1 MLSWH
6 VRILN
11 YMKFKQNCFMRIESY
26 SFGVMKVDGVEY
38 SADLIVFPDR
48 IKSNWWR
55 KQGHSLAIEDLDDVL
70 EFKPE
75 VLIVGIGA
83 SGLMQIPASTKK
95 VLQEEGIELI
105 AENTGRA
112 WQLFNEQI
120 QKGKKAVGAF
130 HLTC

>member
-1 MLSWH
+1 
-6 VRILN
+6 
-11 YMKFKQNCFMRIESY
+11 MRIDSY
-26 SFGVMKVDGVEY
+26 SFGVMKVDGIEY
-38 SADLIVFPDR
+38 NADLIVFPDR
-48 IKSNWWR
+48 IRSNWWR

-75 VLIVGIGA
+75 VLIVGEGA
-83 SGLMQIPASTKK
+83 SGLMQIPALTKRA
-95 VLQEEGIELI
+95 LQEQNIELV

-112 WQLFNEQI
+112 WQLFNEQV

>member
-1 MLSWH
+1 
-6 VRILN
+6 
-11 YMKFKQNCFMRIESY
+11 MRIESY
-26 SFGVMKVDGVEY
+26 SFGAMKIDGVKY
-38 SADLIVFPDR
+38 KSDLIVFPDR

-55 KQGHSLAIEDLDDVL
+55 KQGHSLVIEDLDDVL
-70 EFKPE
+70 DFKPE

-95 VLQEEGIELI
+95 ALQEKAIELV

-120 QKGKKAVGAF
+120 QKGKKVVGAF
-130 HLTC
+130 LLTF

>member
-1 MLSWH
+1 
-6 VRILN
+6 
-11 YMKFKQNCFMRIESY
+11 MRIDSY

-38 SADLIVFPDR
+38 SADLIVFASRGAGSLDR

-55 KQGHSLAIEDLDDVL
+55 KQGHSLAIEDIDDVFD
-70 EFKPE
+70 FKPD

-95 VLQEEGIELI
+95 ALQEEAIVLI

>member
-1 MLSWH
+1 MLGWY

-26 SFGVMKVDGVEY
+26 SFGVMKINGVEY

-48 IKSNWWR
+48 IRSDWWR

-70 EFKPE
+70 DFKPE
-75 VLIVGIGA
+75 VLIVGKGI
-83 SGLMQIPASTKK
+83 SGIMQIPALTKK
-95 VLQEEGIELI
+95 TLEEKAIVLIV
-105 AENTGRA
+105 ENTGRA